1 MDELKFVLKGFVI
14 AILVTLGLQIKV
26 GSETLEMKSD
36 RLLHESSIGQFLNH
50 TASGAALALKQGSHA
65 VSKMMAEVLGSSKEV
80 KNDQKWKAQTK
91 LRALPP
97 QEEET
102 ASEDYL

>member
-1 MDELKFVLKGFVI
+1 MDELKFVLKGFAI
-14 AILVTLGLQIKV
+14 AVLVTLGLQIKV

-50 TASGAALALKQGSHA
+50 TASGAALALKQGTRA
-65 VSKMMAEVLGSSKEV
+65 VSQMTASVLGSSKEV
-80 KNDQKWKAQTK
+80 KNDKKWKVETK
-91 LRALPP
+91 HKALPP
-97 QEEET
+97 QEEES